1 MTKAEE
7 YRKNAEAADEQAQAS
22 RDYHAKQTY
31 EQVARDWLKM
41 AEQAERNGW

>member
-7 YRKNAEAADEQAQAS
+7 YRKNAEAADEQAKAS
-22 RDYHAKQTY
+22 RDHHAKLTY